1 MSRRLRGTG
10 YLRKNE
16 NGRKTLTYSIT
27 DPVTNKVKKIQVT
40 AKTEAECRIKM
51 ERKIQSLFEYNAPAE
66 GITVTELCKRHLAY
80 QFQQGELKE
89 SSRDRNMCT
98 INNNI
103 EPMYIGKACIESI
116 GPSHIEDHFHALL
129 SEGRLS
135 ASSIE
140 KVKYVLDAALKW
152 AVSREMIDRN
162 PMDPVRKS
170 IDRRLDA
177 IRARSAA
184 DADVHIL
191 TEEQEE
197 RFRREALIKT
207 GAGTYKYPSGLFC
220 VLLLETGMRCGEM
233 IALRWKDYDRKSGV
247 LCIERGRSRVRKDT
261 TIDATQG
268 KLQYQFK
275 EHSTKNQRARYLQ
288 LTNKARDLME
298 EIYKQNAPRTRA
310 EDYICLSRN
319 RRPRSVTDME
329 HGAATIY
336 RAAGISKEEAS
347 GVHIFRRTFATRK
360 SRAGW
365 TLAEVAAYLGDLEST
380 VSRHYIAD
388 RDYQV
393 IGEKRVNVVRL
404 PDDK

>member
-1 MSRRLRGTG
+1 MSRRIRGTG
-10 YLRKNE
+10 SLTKLPD
-16 NGRKTLTYSIT
+16 GRKKLIYTLR
-27 DPVTNKVKKIQVT
+27 DPYTQKVRKIQVT
-40 AKTEAECRIKM
+40 AKSEAQCKVLLEQRLQEINEDKSEAER
-51 ERKIQSLFEYNAPAE
+51 
-66 GITVTELCKRHLAY
+66 ITVTELCKKHLEY
-80 QFQQGELKE
+80 QYKQGELKE

-103 EPMYIGKACIESI
+103 ECMNIGEMLIDSI
-116 GPSHIEDHFHALL
+116 RPAQIEDHFHELL
-129 SEGRLS
+129 SAGKLS

-140 KVKYVLDAALKW
+140 KVKYVLDAAFKW

-170 IDRRLDA
+170 IDKRLDA
-177 IRARSAA
+177 MRAKSAA

-207 GAGTYKYPSGLFC
+207 GIGTYKYPSGLFC

-233 IALRWKDYDRKSGV
+233 IALRWKDYDKKSGV

-261 TIDATQG
+261 TIDATRG

-275 EHSTKNQRARYLQ
+275 EHSTKNQRARYIQ
-288 LTNKARDLME
+288 LTEKACGILD
-298 EIYKQNAPRTRA
+298 EIYKQNEPKTGPD
-310 EDYICLSRN
+310 DYICLSRN
-319 RRPRSVTDME
+319 GNPRSVTDME
-329 HGAATIY
+329 HGAKTIY
-336 RAAGISKEEAS
+336 KAAGISKEEAS

-360 SRAGW
+360 SRSGW
-365 TLAEVAAYLGDLEST
+365 TLSAVAAYLGDLEST

-393 IGEKRVNVVRL
+393 VGGKRVTVVRL
-404 PDDK
+404 PDEK